1 MVWDSVC
8 CVLGMGVSKEITDC
22 IIGIG
27 FIIAMVA
34 MLAVGVWQTRKNCK
48 EQRLN
53 SQVIYALYKELRR
66 YNDTTFGEG
75 GE

>member
-1 MVWDSVC
+1 
-8 CVLGMGVSKEITDC
+8 MGVSKEMTDC

-27 FIIAMVA
+27 FIIA

>member
-1 MVWDSVC
+1 MVRNSVC
-8 CVLGMGVSKEITDC
+8 CMSGMGVSKEMTDC

-27 FIIAMVA
+27 FIIAVVA

>member
-1 MVWDSVC
+1 
-8 CVLGMGVSKEITDC
+8 MGVSKEMTDC

-53 SQVIYALYKELRR
+53 SQIIYALYKELRR
-66 YNDTTFGEG
+66 YNDKTFGGG

>member
-1 MVWDSVC
+1 MVWNSVC
-8 CVLGMGVSKEITDC
+8 CVLGMGVSKEMTDC

-27 FIIAMVA
+27 FIIA

>member
-1 MVWDSVC
+1 MVWNSVC
-8 CVLGMGVSKEITDC
+8 CVLGMGVSKEMTDC

-34 MLAVGVWQTRKNCK
+34 MLAVGVWQTRTNCK

>member
-1 MVWDSVC
+1 MVRNFVC
-8 CVLGMGVSKEITDC
+8 CMSGMGVSKEMTDC

-27 FIIAMVA
+27 FVITVAAMIAA
-34 MLAVGVWQTRKNCK
+34 GIWQTRKNCK